1 MDSNNNLRVIV
12 VSAIGGVLEY
22 YDFVVFILFANIISQ
37 IFFPAHES
45 EYLALAAT
53 YVFFAVGYFVR
64 PIGGIILAHFGDRYG
79 RKKIFLLTVFLM
91 AIPTF
96 LIGLIPTYASIGLIA
111 PILLLLM
118 RICQG
123 LAMGGE
129 IPGSSVFVYEHMTK
143 NLKCSGISYLIAG
156 LFGGILLGSI
166 IGSIITKSLSNESLM
181 VWGWRI
187 PFLLGGLLG
196 VVGMYLRSKLTETPI
211 FMDIQKHN
219 KQPKMPIGE
228 ILKNHKWSVIAGIC
242 TTLALAS
249 TVTTYYMYLPTY
261 LVKVFKYELST
272 VFAYN
277 SAALVFLIIA
287 TILTGV
293 FSDRRKINNKVI
305 YLIGALIV
313 ALFSIAAFDIMKGH
327 NPLLMTLMFLV
338 ISIGVG
344 LVSSVFVLLLI
355 KTFPPNIRFSG
366 VSAAYNISF
375 AVFGGL
381 TPLINTMLIEHL
393 QNPMA
398 PAYFVVVVN
407 IIGAIALLKIKFLKE
422 EL

>member
-37 IFFPAHES
+37 VFFPAHES

-53 YVFFAVGYFVR
+53 YTFFAVGYFVR

-129 IPGSSVFVYEHMTK
+129 IPGSSVFVYEHMTR

-166 IGSIITKSLSNESLM
+166 IGSIITKSLSVESLM

-261 LVKVFKYELST
+261 LSKVFKYELST
-272 VFAYN
+272 VFVYN
-277 SAALVFLIIA
+277 SAALVFLILA
-287 TILTGV
+287 TILTGI
-293 FSDRRKINNKVI
+293 FSDRSKINNKVI

-327 NPLLMTLMFLV
+327 NPLLMTLMFLI

-381 TPLINTMLIEHL
+381 TPLINTMLIEHS

-398 PAYFVVVVN
+398 PAYFLIAVN
-407 IIGAIALLKIKFLKE
+407 IIGVIALLKIKFLKE
-422 EL
+422 EV